1 MISRHHFVEIK
12 RVKELALSTS
22 RRPIMVRSHRCHAHD
37 QQFAE
42 ILIAPVRNPTGFGLT
57 ASRMLAP
64 FFSAPILSASRFTA
78 GARPGFEL
86 QPAGNEPN
94 AF

>member
-22 RRPIMVRSHRCHAHD
+22 RRPIMDRSHRCHAHD

-57 ASRMLAP
+57 ASRMLARHLAKP
-64 FFSAPILSASRFTA
+64 RRKMAA
-78 GARPGFEL
+78 GSEREHL
-86 QPAGNEPN
+86 HSNPA
-94 AF
+94 